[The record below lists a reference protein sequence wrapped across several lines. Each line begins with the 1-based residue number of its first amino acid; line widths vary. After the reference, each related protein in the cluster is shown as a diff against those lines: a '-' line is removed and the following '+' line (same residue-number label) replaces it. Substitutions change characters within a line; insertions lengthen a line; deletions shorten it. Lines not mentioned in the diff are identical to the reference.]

1 MFNIIRAA
9 VTGAVFAISLSAA
22 GIAAAQTTVTFNST
36 GAAQTF
42 VVPAGVTSV
51 DIVAQGAQGF
61 DATSGAV
68 LGGRG
73 GRASGTLA
81 ATPGETLTIY
91 VGGQGVAAVGNNVI
105 MGGGFNGG
113 GNGKNN
119 DPNPT
124 YAGGGGGASDVRQGG
139 TALADRKIV
148 AAGGGGATANGT
160 PGGNGGGLV
169 GSNGGTCCGG
179 SIGTGGTQ
187 SAGGT
192 LGGALGVG
200 GSADGASTPW
210 VGGGGGGYYGGGVS
224 DAHSG
229 AGGGSSYIAGAGLT
243 GGATTAGVRA
253 GNGLVTL
260 TYMPPVP
267 VPTMSE
273 WGMILFGVVLA
284 GGAALYIQRRRMT
297 A

>member
-1 MFNIIRAA
+1 MFNKIRAV
-9 VTGAVFAISLSAA
+9 VTGAVFAFSLSAA
-22 GIAAAQTTVTFNST
+22 GIAAAQTTVTYNAT
-36 GAAQTF
+36 GAVQSF

-61 DATSGAV
+61 DAGAT

-81 ATPGETLTIY
+81 VTPGETLTIY
-91 VGGQGVAAVGNNVI
+91 VGGQGTAAIGNGVI

-113 GNGKNN
+113 GNGVSNGN
-119 DPNPT
+119 VPT
-124 YAGGGGGASDVRQGG
+124 WVGGGGGASDVRQGG
-139 TALADRKIV
+139 TALANRKIV

-160 PGGNGGGLV
+160 SGGNGGGLV
-169 GSNGGTCCGG
+169 GSNGAVCCGG
-179 SIGTGGTQ
+179 SVGTGGTQ

-200 GSADGASTPW
+200 GSATGASTPW

-224 DAHSG
+224 SAHSG

-243 GGATTAGVRA
+243 GGATTAGVRV
-253 GNGLVTL
+253 GDGQVTV
-260 TYMPPVP
+260 TYIPVAP
-267 VPTMSE
+267 VPTLSE

-284 GGAALYIQRRRMT
+284 GSAALYVQRRRMMV
-297 A
+297 